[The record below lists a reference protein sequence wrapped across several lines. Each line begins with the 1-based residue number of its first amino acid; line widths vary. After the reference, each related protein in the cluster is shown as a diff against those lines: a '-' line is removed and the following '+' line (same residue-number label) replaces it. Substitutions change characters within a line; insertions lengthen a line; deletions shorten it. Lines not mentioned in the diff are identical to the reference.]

1 MKRVLRSKT
10 IGLIGCGNMGSAIL
24 EGLLNKRMVAAARV
38 FVCDIDRQKAR
49 ALSKRFRTRMLLSGR
64 EVSRRADVLILAVKP
79 QDLLS
84 AAEEIRSGFFP
95 RKGQKNRT
103 LISILAG
110 TPLHKIKRLMGN
122 RVSLVRAMP
131 NLGAQMGESMT
142 VITGAGGVPLAHAEA
157 VFSVCGKVIRLPEKY
172 FDVVTA
178 VSGSGPA
185 YFFLMMELLAK
196 FGKRSGLS
204 KRDAELL
211 AVQTALGAAL
221 LARSAKES
229 PDVLRKRVTSK
240 KGTTEAALSHLSKR
254 GFEKLFSEALSRAV
268 KRSRELSRG

>member
-1 MKRVLRSKT
+1 MKKVLQSKT
-10 IGLIGCGNMGSAIL
+10 IGLIGCGHMGSAIL
-24 EGLLNKRMVAAARV
+24 EGLLSKRMIAPGRT
-38 FVCDIDRQKAR
+38 FVCDVDRRKAQV
-49 ALSKRFRTRMLLSGR
+49 LSRKFHVRMLSSG
-64 EVSRRADVLILAVKP
+64 ADAARHADILILAVKP

-84 AAEEIRSGFFP
+84 AGGEIRKGFFS
-95 RKGQKNRT
+95 RKGQKSRT

-110 TPLHKIKRLMGN
+110 TPLRKIKRVMGH

-131 NLGAQMGESMT
+131 NLGAQVAESMT
-142 VITGAGGVPLAHAEA
+142 VITGAGGIHLARAEA
-157 VFSVCGKVIRLPEKY
+157 VFSACGKVIRLPEKY

-196 FGKRSGLS
+196 FGKCSGLS
-204 KRDAELL
+204 KKNAELL

-221 LARSAKES
+221 LAQGAKES

-240 KGTTEAALSHLSKR
+240 KGTTEAALSFLSQR
-254 GFEKLFSEALSRAV
+254 DFEKIFSEALKRAV
-268 KRSRELSRG
+268 KRSRELSKG